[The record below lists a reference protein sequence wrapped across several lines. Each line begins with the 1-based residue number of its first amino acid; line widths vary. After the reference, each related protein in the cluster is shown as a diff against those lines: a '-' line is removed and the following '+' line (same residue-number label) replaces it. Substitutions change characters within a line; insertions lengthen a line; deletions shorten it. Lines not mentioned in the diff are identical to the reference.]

1 MVCMEHAKGEDVKKT
16 LSHTIGP
23 QNSIGF
29 PKHAAAICSDITI
42 LNYIKNSV
50 EVVKHSLNKT

>member
-1 MVCMEHAKGEDVKKT
+1 MVCMEHTKGEDVKKT

-29 PKHAAAICSDITI
+29 PKHAAAIYSDITI